1 MRRRTRLTL
10 LFAVLFAAILALTAL
25 LRSQAPPE
33 AARLLPGGD
42 GFLYLDLKWI
52 RRVSPQPLPS
62 VPLDPDYQQFV
73 TQTGFAFERDLDEAA
88 LAIHYTGGYA
98 APDGSPRF
106 SEILTGRWDS
116 ERVANYLRRLA
127 KNIEIYRDLQVFSI
141 PFEGRTVRVTMLSVG
156 TVAISNVD
164 NPLVIHEI
172 VDRSRKLASP
182 FGGPAL
188 LRQYYRKV
196 PFGSLAWV
204 ILNSPSQWQNG
215 RVADLLPLNS
225 QRLLQGAVV
234 VGSVRFLRAIHLR
247 LEAFYSDENSARKLG
262 DQLTEFVG
270 LFHNVQPTL
279 DSGGS
284 DPDVERFFD
293 SLKVQQGRDR
303 VSVNAVLTTGFVQ
316 KLFAAPPAET
326 TPAAAPTPEPAPRK
340 KSPARR
346 KARSS
351 R

>member
-10 LFAVLFAAILALTAL
+10 LFVVLVAAILALIVI
-25 LRSQAPPE
+25 LRSHAPPE

-42 GFLYLDLKWI
+42 GFLYLDLKWV
-52 RRVSPQPLPS
+52 RRISPQPLPS

-73 TQTGFAFERDLDEAA
+73 SQTGFAFERDLDEAA
-88 LAIHYTGGYA
+88 FAIHYTGGYA

-106 SEILTGRWDS
+106 SEILIGRWDS
-116 ERVANYLRRLA
+116 ERVSNYLRRLA
-127 KNIEIYRDLQVFSI
+127 NNVEVYHDVQVFSI

-164 NPLVIHEI
+164 SPQVIHEL

-204 ILNSPSQWQNG
+204 ILSSPAQFQNG

-234 VGSVRFLRAIHLR
+234 VGSVRFLRAVHLR
-247 LEAFYSDENSARKLG
+247 LEAFYQDENSARKLG
-262 DQLTEFVG
+262 DQLTELVG
-270 LFHNVQPTL
+270 LFHNIQPTL
-279 DSGGS
+279 ASGGT
-284 DPDVERFFD
+284 DADVKQFFD
-293 SLKVQQGRDR
+293 SLKVQQSKER
-303 VSVNAVLTTGFVQ
+303 VSVSAILSTGFLQ
-316 KLFAAPPAET
+316 KLFTAPPPEAAP
-326 TPAAAPTPEPAPRK
+326 APTPTPPPQPK
-340 KSPARR
+340 KKPSSKRR
-346 KARSS
+346 TTH
-351 R
+351 